1 MQCGL
6 RPGLTGKAQPA
17 SPGPTLPW
25 TLVAHQPYSG
35 PLSPGWPLG
44 RGPRQCQAPP
54 LSQACLL
61 SLGRSGSQA
70 VPTRAPGQVL
80 LQEGGGMRRLG
91 GPGPQPRIGC
101 GTDGKPVPRAQRLS
115 PPSERR
121 GHLAQGAEMP
131 ARRSRGPGGAP
142 GGVSGTAPQPRGSAA
157 LRGEPGGGDSGS
169 PAPEDH
175 PACYPSCGCTHFA
188 WGGPGC
194 GVLPSPVECC
204 PPHQQRGGDGE
215 GTRPDRGDEVQ
226 QIVWGDGGR
235 GAREVTQ
242 HLHKDSSGGW
252 ASVATCGSGPEPAHG
267 PPPAAPPTWSC
278 GAGCSTGTAPP
289 GLQQS

>member
-6 RPGLTGKAQPA
+6 RPGLTRKAQPA
-17 SPGPTLPW
+17 NPGPTLPW
-25 TLVAHQPYSG
+25 TLVAHQPDSG

-61 SLGRSGSQA
+61 SLGRSGPQA

-91 GPGPQPRIGC
+91 GPGPQPRIGR
-101 GTDGKPVPRAQRLS
+101 GTDGRPAPRAQRLS

-121 GHLAQGAEMP
+121 AHLAQGAEMP

-157 LRGEPGGGDSGS
+157 LRGGPGGGDSGS
-169 PAPEDH
+169 PAPR
-175 PACYPSCGCTHFA
+175 A
-188 WGGPGC
+188 
-194 GVLPSPVECC
+194 
-204 PPHQQRGGDGE
+204 
-215 GTRPDRGDEVQ
+215 TRPATRAA
-226 QIVWGDGGR
+226 
-235 GAREVTQ
+235 GA
-242 HLHKDSSGGW
+242 
-252 ASVATCGSGPEPAHG
+252 
-267 PPPAAPPTWSC
+267 PTSPGAVP
-278 GAGCSTGTAPP
+278 GAGCFPAQWSAALLTSREEAMEKARGRI
-289 GLQQS
+289 GGMRSNR